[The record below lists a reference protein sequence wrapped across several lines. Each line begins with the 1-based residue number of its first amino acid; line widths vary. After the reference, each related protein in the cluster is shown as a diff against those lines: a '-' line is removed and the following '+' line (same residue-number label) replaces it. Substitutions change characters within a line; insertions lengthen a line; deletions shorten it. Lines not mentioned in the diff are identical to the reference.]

1 MKQTT
6 NNSRF
11 RFASLIFTIVFV
23 AILSSCDNDDE
34 PLSNLSR
41 VSMKT
46 LPQVNYVLG
55 SELNLSDMVITL
67 DKGGENIDIPF
78 DSFEQ
83 EGIITEPEN
92 GKVLEFSDKSVTI
105 KLGTSGKGLIQ
116 TISVTND
123 VTAIEIKNEP
133 KKGYVSGQKL
143 DLSDMVVTL
152 VYENGDRKDF
162 DYDDIKEEITTVP
175 ENEAVLGRDNKELL
189 VTYVLTEVTVEQE
202 INVKPFAPL
211 KGVLVTAPLKSEYVV
226 GERLDLS
233 GTLIRVT
240 LLDNSEVEVG
250 YEEFE
255 NFKLTTNPANDE
267 QLKANITDVKVLHI
281 TGEVVKIPITVIPL
295 DIVGMDIET
304 NPEKLVYQDGE
315 TIDLEGL
322 SVKLSISGSDDLIVL
337 FDQFEFYGISTN
349 PVNGDVYSNGTSEIV
364 ISYPG
369 LADTISIPLGSEIL
383 YESDFSSGFDG
394 WVLNQNGGGSANAY
408 EENRTMVIKDILP
421 GANYWDVQFYKP
433 NLTLVNGGNYKLTVV
448 LKAYPSQGDFSFTL
462 SVGDGDGRD
471 GYQPYD
477 GGGSIFLVDSE
488 YSTYEKTFTM
498 TKSDTPMARILLDI
512 GNQTNG
518 IIIQSVKFEK
528 I

>member
-6 NNSRF
+6 NISRF
-11 RFASLIFTIVFV
+11 KFASLLVALVFV
-23 AILSSCDNDDE
+23 TLLSSCDNDDE
-34 PLSNLSR
+34 PLSDLSR

-55 SELNLSDMVITL
+55 TALDLSDMVITL

-78 DSFEQ
+78 ASFEQ
-83 EGIITEPEN
+83 EDITTEPEN
-92 GKVLEFSDKSVTI
+92 GKILEFSDKSVTI

-116 TISVTND
+116 TINVTNE
-123 VTAIEIKNEP
+123 VTEIKLKNEP
-133 KKGYVSGQKL
+133 IKDYVSGKKL
-143 DLSDMVVTL
+143 DLSNMVVTL
-152 VYENGDRKDF
+152 VYENGDEEDF
-162 DYDDIKEEITTVP
+162 DYEDIKEEITTVP
-175 ENEAVLGRDNKELL
+175 AHGDIVSGNDKEVLITYTSTGVEVVQEL
-189 VTYVLTEVTVEQE
+189 
-202 INVKPFAPL
+202 NVIRFAPV
-211 KGVLVTAPLKSEYVV
+211 KGVIVTGPAKSEYVV
-226 GERLDLS
+226 GERLELS
-233 GTLIRVT
+233 GTVIHYT
-240 LLDNSEVEVG
+240 LLDNSEVDVAF
-250 YEEFE
+250 EEFE
-255 NFKLTTNPANDE
+255 AFKLTATPANDE
-267 QLKANITDVKVLHI
+267 QLNASITEVKVRHVSGI
-281 TGEVVKIPITVIPL
+281 EVKIPITVNPL

-304 NPEKLVYQDGE
+304 NPEKLVYEDGE
-315 TIDLEGL
+315 TIDLKGL
-322 SVKLSISGSDDLIVL
+322 SVKLSVSGSDDLIVL
-337 FDQFEFYGISTN
+337 FDQFDFYGISTN
-349 PVNGDVYSNGTSEIV
+349 PANGDVYSNGTSEIV

-383 YESDFSSGFDG
+383 YESDFSTGFDG

-408 EENRTMVIKDILP
+408 EENRTMVIKDIVP

-448 LKAYPSQGDFSFTL
+448 LKAYPSQGDFTFTL

-477 GGGSIFLVDSE
+477 GGGSIYLVDSE
-488 YSTYEKTFTM
+488 FSTYEKTFTM